1 MQRHSFALEH
11 LEGRALLSAAELLDA
26 TLPGDV
32 GEVQPVAIVAT
43 AAANPLAGAFN
54 VAGTYTHPLGNPD
67 TGSSYVFNGTGKTTA
82 LGNFTFKGQIHPPGF
97 IISARASGAF
107 TLTNSKGTMRLS
119 VKGPQQTAGVLPPF
133 VSFTITRGTG
143 SYANATGKG
152 KITIAASG
160 STQKFVFKF
169 NQ

>member
-1 MQRHSFALEH
+1 MHRRSFALEH
-11 LEGRALLSAAELLDA
+11 LEGRALLSAVELMDA
-26 TLPGDV
+26 TPLMESG
-32 GEVQPVAIVAT
+32 GVQGVSV
-43 AAANPLAGAFN
+43 AAASTHPLGGAFN

-67 TGSSYVFNGTGKTTA
+67 TGSSYVFNGAGKTAA
-82 LGNFTFKGQIHPPGF
+82 LGNFTLKGRIHPPGF

-133 VSFTITRGTG
+133 VSFTIIRGTG
-143 SYANATGKG
+143 SYANAAGKG